1 VTPARGHADASGPEA
16 AQPDADGPDAARP
29 DADLPEADP
38 PEADRPDADRPDAD
52 HETESRALL
61 AELGTAMIATGQ
73 PVQEIEEELAEV
85 SARLGYPDVQS
96 AVGPTGLMVTL
107 TPGGPSTYRSAPAGL
122 RLHQSASVRLV
133 RHQLLHDGLT
143 IAGAREELAA
153 TTKRPVQQ
161 PAWLVALAWPVLAVG
176 IALILQPGWAN
187 VAAAA
192 VGALIVLALVQLAAR
207 YEVVQALL
215 PTLAAFA
222 VSLAVFGAADAGLLE
237 GPLRTVLPPLAVL
250 LPGALVVNGMSEL
263 AAGHMQAGSA
273 RLTYGLAQL
282 GLFALGL
289 LMATT
294 LLRVPTS
301 TLVNLRVDDIG
312 WVGAP
317 VGLLLV
323 GASICLMEGVPL
335 RLQGWVLLVLGLA
348 FSAQVAGQELGSVA
362 LGGFFGAIAASLGAS
377 VVELRRPL
385 LPRLVLFLPAFWLLV
400 PGSLG
405 LVGVTEL
412 AAGRESATDVALGLL
427 GVAIAISLGLLVGS
441 SVGRA
446 LRGRFAAPV
455 DPVASRDT
463 SDTRG

>member
-1 VTPARGHADASGPEA
+1 MMTTMQD
-16 AQPDADGPDAARP
+16 DADGQT
-29 DADLPEADP
+29 
-38 PEADRPDADRPDAD
+38 
-52 HETESRALL
+52 ETRALL

-85 SARLGYPDVQS
+85 STRLGYPEVQT

-122 RLHQSASVRLV
+122 RLHQSASVRLI
-133 RHQLLHDGLT
+133 RHQLVLGELT
-143 IAGAREELAA
+143 IAAARDELAA
-153 TTKRPVQQ
+153 TAKRPVQQ

-192 VGALIVLALVQLAAR
+192 VGALVVLALVQLAER
-207 YEVVQALL
+207 YEVVKALL

-222 VSLAVFGAADAGLLE
+222 VSLLVFG
-237 GPLRTVLPPLAVL
+237 
-250 LPGALVVNGMSEL
+250 

-289 LMATT
+289 LMATAV
-294 LLRVPTS
+294 LRIPTS

-312 WVGAP
+312 WAGAP
-317 VGLLLV
+317 VGLVLI
-323 GASICLMEGVPL
+323 GASIGLMEGLPL
-335 RLQGWVLLVLGLA
+335 RMQGWVLLVLSLA
-348 FSAQVAGQELGSVA
+348 FGAQLAGQELGSIA
-362 LGGFFGAIAASLGAS
+362 LGGFLGAIAASLGAS
-377 VVELRRPL
+377 VVELRRPQ

-441 SVGRA
+441 SIGRA
-446 LRGRFAAPV
+446 LRGRLAAAAAPTA
-455 DPVASRDT
+455 PT
-463 SDTRG
+463 T

>member
-1 VTPARGHADASGPEA
+1 MVTLPPDHADRTDS
-16 AQPDADGPDAARP
+16 
-29 DADLPEADP
+29 
-38 PEADRPDADRPDAD
+38 D
-52 HETESRALL
+52 HETETRALL

-96 AVGPTGLMVTL
+96 AVGPTGLMVAL
-107 TPGGPSTYRSAPAGL
+107 TAGGPSTYRGAPPGL
-122 RLHQSASVRLV
+122 RLHQSAGVRLI
-133 RHQLLHDGLT
+133 RHQLLQGELT
-143 IAGAREELAA
+143 VPGAREQLAA
-153 TTKRPVQQ
+153 TTTRPVQQ
-161 PAWLVALAWPVLAVG
+161 RPWLVALAWPVLAVG

-192 VGALIVLALVQLAAR
+192 VGALVVVALVQLAAR
-207 YEVVQALL
+207 YEVVTALL

-222 VSLAVFGAADAGLLE
+222 VSLAVFGAANAGLLE

-289 LMATT
+289 LMATA
-294 LLRVPTS
+294 LLHVPAS
-301 TLVNLRVDDIG
+301 ALVNLRVDEIG
-312 WVGAP
+312 WAGAP

-335 RLQGWVLLVLGLA
+335 RLQGWVMLVLALA
-348 FSAQVAGQELGSVA
+348 FGAQVAGQELGSVA
-362 LGGFFGAIAASLGAS
+362 LGGFLGAIAASLGATI
-377 VVELRRPL
+377 VELRRPL

-412 AAGRESATDVALGLL
+412 VAGRESVTDVALGLL

-441 SVGRA
+441 ALGRA
-446 LRGRFAAPV
+446 LRGHFAARI
-455 DPVASRDT
+455 DPAS
-463 SDTRG
+463 TRHG

>member
-1 VTPARGHADASGPEA
+1 MMATM
-16 AQPDADGPDAARP
+16 Q
-29 DADLPEADP
+29 
-38 PEADRPDADRPDAD
+38 DRQT
-52 HETESRALL
+52 ETRALL

-73 PVQEIEEELAEV
+73 PVQEIEEELTEV
-85 SARLGYPDVQS
+85 SARLGFPDVQT
-96 AVGPTGLMVTL
+96 AVGPTGLTLSL
-107 TPGGPSTYRSAPAGL
+107 TPGGPSTFRSAPPGL
-122 RLHQSASVRLV
+122 RLHQSASVRLI
-133 RHQLLHDGLT
+133 RHQLVQGELT
-143 IAGAREELAA
+143 IAAARDEIAA
-153 TTKRPVQQ
+153 VARRPVQQ

-192 VGALIVLALVQLAAR
+192 VGALIVLALVQLAER
-207 YEVVQALL
+207 YEVVKTLL
-215 PTLAAFA
+215 PTLAAFT
-222 VSLAVFGAADAGLLE
+222 VSLAVFGAANAGLLE

-289 LMATT
+289 LMATA

-301 TLVNLRVDDIG
+301 ALVNLRVDEIG
-312 WVGAP
+312 WVGAV
-317 VGLLLV
+317 VGLLLI
-323 GASICLMEGVPL
+323 GSSICLMEGVPL
-335 RLQGWVLLVLGLA
+335 RMQGWVLLVLSLA
-348 FSAQVAGQELGSVA
+348 FGAQVAGQELGSIG
-362 LGGFFGAIAASLGAS
+362 LGGFLGAIAASLGAS
-377 VVELRRPL
+377 VVELRRPQ

-412 AAGRESATDVALGLL
+412 AAGRESATDVALGLM
-427 GVAIAISLGLLVGS
+427 GAAIAISLGLLVGS

-446 LRGRFAAPV
+446 LRGRLAAPV
-455 DPVASRDT
+455 A
-463 SDTRG
+463 

>member
-1 VTPARGHADASGPEA
+1 MTTMQE
-16 AQPDADGPDAARP
+16 DADGQT
-29 DADLPEADP
+29 
-38 PEADRPDADRPDAD
+38 
-52 HETESRALL
+52 ETRALL

-85 SARLGYPDVQS
+85 STRLGYPEVQM

-107 TPGGPSTYRSAPAGL
+107 TPGGPSTYRSAAAGL
-122 RLHQSASVRLV
+122 RLHQSASVRLI
-133 RHQLLHDGLT
+133 RHQLVVGELT
-143 IAGAREELAA
+143 IAAARKELAA
-153 TTKRPVQQ
+153 TTRRPVQQ

-192 VGALIVLALVQLAAR
+192 VGALVVLALVQLAER
-207 YEVVQALL
+207 YEVVKALL

-222 VSLAVFGAADAGLLE
+222 VSLLVFGAADAGLLA

-289 LMATT
+289 LMATA

-301 TLVNLRVDDIG
+301 TLVNQRVDDIG
-312 WVGAP
+312 WAGAP
-317 VGLLLV
+317 VGLVLI

-335 RLQGWVLLVLGLA
+335 RMQGWVLLVLSLA
-348 FSAQVAGQELGSVA
+348 FGAQLAGQQLGTIV
-362 LGGFFGAIAASLGAS
+362 LGGFLGAVAASLGAS
-377 VVELRRPL
+377 IVELRRPQ

-441 SVGRA
+441 SIGRA
-446 LRGRFAAPV
+446 LRGRLAASPA
-455 DPVASRDT
+455 PTPPTAPAA
-463 SDTRG
+463 

>member
-1 VTPARGHADASGPEA
+1 MQE
-16 AQPDADGPDAARP
+16 DADGQT
-29 DADLPEADP
+29 
-38 PEADRPDADRPDAD
+38 
-52 HETESRALL
+52 ETRALL

-85 SARLGYPDVQS
+85 STRLGYPEVQM

-107 TPGGPSTYRSAPAGL
+107 TPGGPSTYRSAAAGL
-122 RLHQSASVRLV
+122 RLHQSASVRLI
-133 RHQLLHDGLT
+133 RHQLVVGELT
-143 IAGAREELAA
+143 IAAARKELAA
-153 TTKRPVQQ
+153 TTRRPVQQ

-192 VGALIVLALVQLAAR
+192 VGALVVLALVQLAER
-207 YEVVQALL
+207 YEVVKALL

-222 VSLAVFGAADAGLLE
+222 VSLLVFGAADAGLLA

-289 LMATT
+289 LMATA

-301 TLVNLRVDDIG
+301 TLVNQRVDDIG
-312 WVGAP
+312 WAGAP
-317 VGLLLV
+317 VGLVLI

-335 RLQGWVLLVLGLA
+335 RMQGWVLLVLSLA
-348 FSAQVAGQELGSVA
+348 FGAQLAGQQLGTIV
-362 LGGFFGAIAASLGAS
+362 LGGFLGAVAASLGAS
-377 VVELRRPL
+377 IVELRRPQ

-441 SVGRA
+441 SIGRA
-446 LRGRFAAPV
+446 LRGRLAASPA
-455 DPVASRDT
+455 PTPPTAPAA
-463 SDTRG
+463 

>member
-1 VTPARGHADASGPEA
+1 
-16 AQPDADGPDAARP
+16 
-29 DADLPEADP
+29 
-38 PEADRPDADRPDAD
+38 
-52 HETESRALL
+52 
-61 AELGTAMIATGQ
+61 MIATGQ

-85 SARLGYPDVQS
+85 GAHLGFPDVQT
-96 AVGPTGLMVTL
+96 AVGPTGLLVTL
-107 TPGGPSTYRSAPAGL
+107 TVGDPATYRSAPPGL
-122 RLHQSASVRLV
+122 RLHQSASVRLI
-133 RHQLLHDGLT
+133 RHQLVHAGLAT
-143 IAGAREELAA
+143 DAAREQLAA
-153 TTKRPVQQ
+153 VARRPVGQ
-161 PAWLVALAWPVLAVG
+161 PFWLVALAWPVLAVG

-192 VGALIVLALVQLAAR
+192 AGAVLVFALVQLAER
-207 YEVVQALL
+207 YEVVKALL
-215 PTLAAFA
+215 PTLAAFV
-222 VSLAVFGAADAGLLE
+222 VSLAVFGAAEAGLLE

-289 LMATT
+289 LMATA

-301 TLVNLRVDDIG
+301 TLVNLRVDEIG
-312 WVGAP
+312 WAGAA
-317 VGLLLV
+317 VGLVLI
-323 GASICLMEGVPL
+323 GSSICLMEGVPL
-335 RLQGWVLLVLGLA
+335 RMQGWVLLVLGLA
-348 FSAQVAGQELGSVA
+348 FGAQVVGQELGSIG
-362 LGGFFGAIAASLGAS
+362 LGGFLGAIAASLGAS
-377 VVELRRPL
+377 VVELRRPQ

-446 LRGRFAAPV
+446 LRGRRAAP
-455 DPVASRDT
+455 AA
-463 SDTRG
+463 

>member
-1 VTPARGHADASGPEA
+1 MMATM
-16 AQPDADGPDAARP
+16 PDPQI
-29 DADLPEADP
+29 
-38 PEADRPDADRPDAD
+38 
-52 HETESRALL
+52 ETRALL
-61 AELGTAMIATGQ
+61 SELGTAMIATGQ

-85 SARLGYPDVQS
+85 GARLGFPELQT
-96 AVGPTGLMVTL
+96 AVGPTGLQVTL
-107 TPGGPSTYRSAPAGL
+107 TAGGPSTYRSALPGL
-122 RLHQSASVRLV
+122 RLHQAASVRLI
-133 RHQLLHDGLT
+133 RHQLVHGELAVAD
-143 IAGAREELAA
+143 ARDELAA
-153 TTKRPVQQ
+153 TARRPVQQ
-161 PAWLVALAWPVLAVG
+161 PAWLVALAWPVLSVG

-192 VGALIVLALVQLAAR
+192 VGALIVLALVQLAER
-207 YEVVQALL
+207 YEVVKTLL

-222 VSLAVFGAADAGLLE
+222 VSLAVFGAANAGLLE

-289 LMATT
+289 LMATA

-301 TLVNLRVDDIG
+301 TLVNLRVDEIG

-317 VGLLLV
+317 VGLLLI
-323 GASICLMEGVPL
+323 GSSICLMEGVPL
-335 RLQGWVLLVLGLA
+335 RMQGWVLLVLSLA
-348 FSAQVAGQELGSVA
+348 FGAQLAGQQLGSIG
-362 LGGFFGAIAASLGAS
+362 LGGFLGAIAASLGAS
-377 VVELRRPL
+377 AVELRRPQ

-446 LRGRFAAPV
+446 LRGRFAAPAV
-455 DPVASRDT
+455 
-463 SDTRG
+463 